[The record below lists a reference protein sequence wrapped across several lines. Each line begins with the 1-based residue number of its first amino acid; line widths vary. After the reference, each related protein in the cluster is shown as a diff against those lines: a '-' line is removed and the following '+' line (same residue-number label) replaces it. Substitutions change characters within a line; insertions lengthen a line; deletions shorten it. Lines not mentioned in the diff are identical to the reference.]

1 MLKGR
6 LKQKAKSKAK
16 KRVRSKA
23 KQRVRG
29 AARKEGGP
37 KVLKAAAVGGA
48 GYYAGKKI
56 SESQQEDQ
64 AQAPQGV
71 PAAQGESYA
80 SPPAADSGSDTVA
93 QLQQLAQLHE
103 SGVLTDEEFASAKQ
117 KVLAGG

>member
-6 LKQKAKSKAK
+6 LKQKAKQKAK
-16 KRVRSKA
+16 SKA

-29 AARKEGGP
+29 AVGP
-37 KVLKAAAVGGA
+37 RGDHKLLKTAAVGGTA
-48 GYYAGKKI
+48 YYAGKKI
-56 SESQQEDQ
+56 SEKGQEDQ
-64 AQAPQGV
+64 V
-71 PAAQGESYA
+71 PALPDESYA

>member
-1 MLKGR
+1 MLKDR
-6 LKQKAKSKAK
+6 LKQKAKK
-16 KRVRSKA
+16 KA
-23 KQRVRG
+23 KQKVRSEAKNQVRQ
-29 AARKEGGP
+29 AARRESGP

-56 SESQQEDQ
+56 SESGQEVQ
-64 AQAPQGV
+64 ADT
-71 PAAQGESYA
+71 YA
-80 SPPAADSGSDTVA
+80 SPPGPEPGMATADAGSDTVA